1 MHYSLKN
8 KMPHTDAEVLVEKH
22 ALLIKEQNASYRYR
36 LNDFRNKKRAN
47 AKSAWWQQIDVM
59 ETHIRILAQPWTI
72 HQ

>member
-47 AKSAWWQQIDVM
+47 AKSAW
-59 ETHIRILAQPWTI
+59 
-72 HQ
+72 